1 MYADKTSASCTVA
14 GTCLAVT
21 GMDVT
26 QAIFWIVS
34 AAVLL
39 IAGFTLL
46 RMFQAKPSMIESGP
60 APVKERRWSIRK
72 R

>member
-1 MYADKTSASCTVA
+1 MYADKTSAGCTVA

-21 GMDVT
+21 GMDAT
-26 QAIFWIVS
+26 QTIFWIVG

-39 IAGFTLL
+39 IAGFTLV
-46 RMFQAKPSMIESGP
+46 RMFQAKPSMVQNGP
-60 APVKERRWSIRK
+60 APRKERRWSIRK